1 MTGEAGIT
9 WTTRRRRAV
18 LALTLTVVLVA
29 TVVVVFLAS
38 AGPATAREF
47 ATLHVL
53 QGTVEVREGKAGFRP
68 GTDGLVLRA
77 GDVVRTGDGGRAR
90 ITYFDGSETR
100 LDFNTTFRL
109 VELASLPDTPNGR
122 IIEADQDGG
131 RTFQRVREITDSESR
146 LDVGA
151 PTAVASVRGTLYSWW
166 VRPDT
171 TTVLWVL
178 ADEGRGAGAVT
189 VILEDGTEVEVPE
202 GHGLVVLPDGRA
214 GEVYELNEF
223 ELNDPWVLF
232 NLCELDRL
240 EIEACLAEGERPR

>member
-1 MTGEAGIT
+1 MTGEAGTT

-29 TVVVVFLAS
+29 TAVVVFLAS

-77 GDVVRTGDGGRAR
+77 GDVVRTGEDGRAS

-109 VELASLPDTPNGR
+109 VELASLPDTPNGK

-178 ADEGRGAGAVT
+178 PDEEPGAGVVA

-240 EIEACLAEGERPR
+240 EIHACLAEGERPG

>member
-1 MTGEAGIT
+1 
-9 WTTRRRRAV
+9 
-18 LALTLTVVLVA
+18 LTLILTVMLVA
-29 TVVVVFLAS
+29 TAVVVFLAS

-47 ATLHVL
+47 ATLDAL
-53 QGTVEVREGKAGFRP
+53 QGTVEVREGKAGFRQ
-68 GTDGLVLRA
+68 GTDGLVLGA
-77 GDVVRTGDGGRAR
+77 GDVVRTGEDGRAS

-109 VELASLPDTPNGR
+109 EELASLPDTPNGK

-178 ADEGRGAGAVT
+178 PDEEPGAGVVAV
-189 VILEDGTEVEVPE
+189 IREDGTEVEVPE

-240 EIEACLAEGERPR
+240 EIHACLAEGERPR